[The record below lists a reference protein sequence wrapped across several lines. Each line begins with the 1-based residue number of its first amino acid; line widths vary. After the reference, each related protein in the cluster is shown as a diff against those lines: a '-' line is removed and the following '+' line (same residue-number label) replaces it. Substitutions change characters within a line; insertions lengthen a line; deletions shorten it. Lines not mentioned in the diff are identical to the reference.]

1 MAVTAPAL
9 PLFSSPSFALL
20 GPRYVG
26 SPASQPQRS
35 RHRPP
40 SPAADY
46 YERAVNAAQ
55 AGAALQGRLALEPL
69 LHRPRLPR
77 EQRAFAY
84 FLRGLLFYRDQ
95 LFVSAAQDYQ
105 RALEFDPSHAP
116 AQNALAAYS
125 EGPGGCA

>member
-1 MAVTAPAL
+1 MAGTVHGRTAPAL
-9 PLFSSPSFALL
+9 PPFSSPSFALL

-26 SPASQPQRS
+26 SPASQPQR
-35 RHRPP
+35 RATVPL
-40 SPAADY
+40 AADY

-116 AQNALAAYS
+116 AQNALALA
-125 EGPGGCA
+125 

>member
-1 MAVTAPAL
+1 
-9 PLFSSPSFALL
+9 
-20 GPRYVG
+20 
-26 SPASQPQRS
+26 
-35 RHRPP
+35 
-40 SPAADY
+40 
-46 YERAVNAAQ
+46 
-55 AGAALQGRLALEPL
+55 EPL

-116 AQNALAAYS
+116 AQNALAWLTLKGLGVAPNPRRLATFILKRLTRAISRRCSTAPY
-125 EGPGGCA
+125 